1 MATKNVYIVPRPFLK
16 WAGGKTQ
23 LIPSIENAL
32 PNELLNKKF
41 TYIEPFVGSGAV
53 LFWMLNNF
61 PDIIEKA
68 VINDI
73 NSDLI
78 NTYRVIKE
86 EPKKLITEL
95 KKLQNEYHLLK
106 DQEEKQKGYYFAKR
120 DLYNTRNTNSIT
132 QASLFIF
139 LNKSGF
145 NGIYRVNSKNL
156 YNVPKGSSTTPPI
169 CDEDNILAVSKVL
182 QKVEIL
188 EGDYQHTLTHAT
200 ENTFF
205 YFDPPYKPLS
215 KTSSFN
221 SYTKDEFNDN
231 AQIELRNFCTKIER
245 LGHKWMLSNSDVKG
259 KNEDDNFFDDLYN
272 EFNIQRVL
280 ARRSLNAHGDKR
292 GKLSELLITNYF
304 YEQTLQTA

>member
-1 MATKNVYIVPRPFLK
+1 MASKNVYIIPRPFLK

-23 LIPSIENAL
+23 LISSIESAL
-32 PNELLNKKF
+32 PKELLNKKF

-61 PDIIEKA
+61 PDNIEKA

-73 NSDLI
+73 NGDLI
-78 NTYRVIKE
+78 NTYRVIKT
-86 EPKKLITEL
+86 EPKKLIIEL
-95 KKLQNEYHLLK
+95 NKLQNEYHSLK
-106 DQEEKQKGYYFAKR
+106 DQEENQKEYYSIKR
-120 DLYNTRNTNSIT
+120 DLYNTRSTNKII

-145 NGIYRVNSKNL
+145 NGIYRVNSKNF
-156 YNVPKGSSTTPPI
+156 YNVPKGSSSTPPI
-169 CDEDNILAVSKVL
+169 CDEENILAVSKAL

-188 EGDYQHTLTHAT
+188 EGDYQLTLKYAT
-200 ENTFF
+200 KNTFF

-221 SYTKDEFNDN
+221 SYAKDEFNDD
-231 AQIELRNFCTKIER
+231 AQIELRNFCGKIEK

-259 KNEDDNFFDDLYN
+259 KNEEDNFFDDLYN

-280 ARRSLNAHGDKR
+280 ARRNLNAHGDKR
-292 GKLSELLITNYF
+292 GKLSELLITNYM